1 MTILSEMDFRQRHRS
16 EGNAA
21 EMLRGLQQE
30 APLGQLLRSLQPDT
44 PWSAPSATPTAKQS
58 RGTWHMGS
66 RERSTPSPVDS
77 AGRDDR
83 HNPWVPRRCLTPSA
97 SSGEGQTPSDSG
109 RSVRSRE
116 SYRSVPRKRAGT
128 HPASTAPA
136 STMLPHLQPSK
147 RLTDK
152 PTPLT
157 MNGLAKTAPSRRPET
172 PKFARLMSCKAFEAN
187 PRFRSH
193 MEDAAVILDPFL
205 ESSTEGEQWS
215 YFAVYDGHGGRQAV
229 DYVEGTLH
237 DVVLCELT
245 AAKRSGE
252 KLTDVRIRQVF
263 ERSFHQVDDQLKLLG
278 SWKCGCTATVAL
290 VHRTAAGT
298 TRLHLANVGDSSAA
312 LLDANG
318 HAFRISV
325 DHRPNDIGEVLR
337 VEAVG
342 GFIARNRVNGQLG
355 VSRALGDHWL
365 KSSGVTWQPHVC
377 SRDVTRDVALVIGSD
392 GLWDAITENEV
403 QYLVEQ
409 SVAGDEL
416 DRTAPMAAETLVRAA
431 QRHGS
436 HDNITSLVVFLDGSM
451 SR

>member
-1 MTILSEMDFRQRHRS
+1 
-16 EGNAA
+16 
-21 EMLRGLQQE
+21 
-30 APLGQLLRSLQPDT
+30 
-44 PWSAPSATPTAKQS
+44 
-58 RGTWHMGS
+58 MGS
-66 RERSTPSPVDS
+66 RERSTPSPADS
-77 AGRDDR
+77 AGRSDR
-83 HNPWVPRRCLTPSA
+83 HNPWMPRRCLTPSPT
-97 SSGEGQTPSDSG
+97 SGESQPLADMG
-109 RSVRSRE
+109 RSARSRE
-116 SYRSVPRKRAGT
+116 SHRSVPRKRAGARLT
-128 HPASTAPA
+128 STSPASTL
-136 STMLPHLQPSK
+136 LPQLQTSK
-147 RLTDK
+147 RLTDQ
-152 PTPLT
+152 PVALT
-157 MNGLAKTAPSRRPET
+157 MSGLAKTLPSRRPET
-172 PKFARLMSCKAFEAN
+172 PNLTLARLISCKAFEAN

-193 MEDAAVILDPFL
+193 MEDAAVIIDPL
-205 ESSTEGEQWS
+205 IENRTEGEQWS

-229 DYVEGTLH
+229 DYVESNLH
-237 DVVLCELT
+237 DVVLTELT
-245 AAKRSGE
+245 AAKGSSE
-252 KLTDVRIRQVF
+252 KLTDARIRQVF
-263 ERSFHQVDDQLKLLG
+263 ERAFHHVDDQLKLLG
-278 SWKCGCTATVAL
+278 SWKCGSTATVAL

-392 GLWDAITENEV
+392 GLWDAITESEV

-409 SVAGDEL
+409 SATGGDLE
-416 DRTAPMAAETLVRAA
+416 RSAPMVAETLVRAA

-436 HDNITSLVVFLDGSM
+436 HDNITSLVVFLDKSM
-451 SR
+451 SRSK